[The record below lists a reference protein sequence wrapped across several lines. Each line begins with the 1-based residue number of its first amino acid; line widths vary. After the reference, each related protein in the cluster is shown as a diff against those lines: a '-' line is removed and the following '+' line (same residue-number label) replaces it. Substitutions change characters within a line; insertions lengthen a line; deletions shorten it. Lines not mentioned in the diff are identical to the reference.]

1 MAREELPHLEANKAS
16 VLVPIKMPVPIN
28 PLVQVINP
36 LVQVKVSMVFVKKP
50 PRGIAVEPEQGLGS
64 LILVLS

>member
-28 PLVQVINP
+28 PLVQV
-36 LVQVKVSMVFVKKP
+36 KVSMVFVKNP
-50 PRGIAVEPEQGLGS
+50 LGGIAVEPEQSLSS
-64 LILVLS
+64 LILV